1 MAKYKYDEMYSGME
15 KKKQAA
21 AKAEAERFGPDA
33 KLRARMSAAEKKKQG
48 LREEAEAGLTGFAKA
63 AGEEVG
69 AAEQGLAEGQRAVRG
84 QAAQALA
91 GAARGGI
98 GALLSTG
105 KQRGLTEASFT
116 AGGRERIAAKKTNAE
131 LAKVE
136 AARGKREMDESAE
149 FKEESRAMEQ
159 DVMDAISAATGFWGV
174 DEDKAR
180 KLVQQQLLKYG
191 DDAMSAQGMKMLET
205 MLA

>member
-1 MAKYKYDEMYSGME
+1 MAKYTSEELYKGDASTGLRKKPKSGDES
-15 KKKQAA
+15 
-21 AKAEAERFGPDA
+21 
-33 KLRARMSAAEKKKQG
+33 LRARMRAAEKKKQG
-48 LREEAEAGLTGFAKA
+48 YRAEAEEGLTGFSKA

-69 AAEQGLAEGQRAVRG
+69 AAEQGLAEGQKLLRG

-105 KQRGLTEASFT
+105 KQRGLAEAQFT
-116 AGGRERIAAKKTNAE
+116 SGGRERIAEKRTDAE

-136 AARGKREMDESAE
+136 AARGKREMDASAE

-159 DVMDAISAATGFWGV
+159 DIMDAVSAATGFWGV

-180 KLVQQQLLKYG
+180 KLAQQQLLKYG
-191 DDAMSAQGMKMLET
+191 DEAMSAQGMKMLET
-205 MLA
+205 MIG